1 MNMNISM
8 RMTNRVD
15 SAVVCQDDA
24 RQQATVN
31 MTNITVDQPNMDGQ
45 QGHHV
50 IMVNMVMVNLFS
62 WARMVTWLQGHHSHS
77 VNSRIVRLAPG
88 VAGW

>member
-24 RQQATVN
+24 RQQAKVN

-62 WARMVTWLQGHHSHS
+62 WARMVTWCCR
-77 VNSRIVRLAPG
+77 VIIVT
-88 VAGW
+88 V